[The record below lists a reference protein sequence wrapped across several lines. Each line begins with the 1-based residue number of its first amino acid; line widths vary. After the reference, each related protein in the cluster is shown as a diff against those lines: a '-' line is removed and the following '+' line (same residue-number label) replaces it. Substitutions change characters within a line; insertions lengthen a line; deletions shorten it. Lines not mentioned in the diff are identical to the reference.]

1 MIKNTLKHLIK
12 SIFALFLLLIIL
24 LCLPLTVN
32 AESTGVV
39 IKEKIATKPL
49 NFISHR
55 GYSATAPENTIP
67 AFEQSKEMGYKFVEA
82 DISFTKDNIPVL
94 LHDNTIS
101 RTSNGTGKISD
112 LTYEQLL
119 KYDFGSWKS
128 SDYKGLKI
136 TTFEEFISLCKDLDL
151 WPYIEL
157 KTNGKYTEEQIK
169 ILLDI
174 VSEYEIENKVTY
186 ISFSAKFL
194 EMIKEQNDSAR
205 LGYLVRD
212 VSHETI
218 KTINNLQTE
227 YNNVFVDVK
236 YQSLSASKIKLCKEN
251 NIPLEVWTINS
262 KKEVNNL
269 DKYISGIT
277 TDKLI

>member
-1 MIKNTLKHLIK
+1 
-12 SIFALFLLLIIL
+12 
-24 LCLPLTVN
+24 
-32 AESTGVV
+32 
-39 IKEKIATKPL
+39 
-49 NFISHR
+49 
-55 GYSATAPENTIP
+55 
-67 AFEQSKEMGYKFVEA
+67 
-82 DISFTKDNIPVL
+82 
-94 LHDNTIS
+94 
-101 RTSNGTGKISD
+101 
-112 LTYEQLL
+112 
-119 KYDFGSWKS
+119 
-128 SDYKGLKI
+128 
-136 TTFEEFISLCKDLDL
+136 
-151 WPYIEL
+151 
-157 KTNGKYTEEQIK
+157 
-169 ILLDI
+169 
-174 VSEYEIENKVTY
+174 
-186 ISFSAKFL
+186 
-194 EMIKEQNDSAR
+194 MIKEQNDSAR

>member
-1 MIKNTLKHLIK
+1 
-12 SIFALFLLLIIL
+12 
-24 LCLPLTVN
+24 
-32 AESTGVV
+32 
-39 IKEKIATKPL
+39 
-49 NFISHR
+49 
-55 GYSATAPENTIP
+55 
-67 AFEQSKEMGYKFVEA
+67 MGYKFVAA

-112 LTYEQLL
+112 LTYKQLL

-227 YNNVFVDVK
+227 YNNVFIDVK

-262 KKEVNNL
+262 EKEVNNL